1 MVVNKFNVLMANLS
15 VRVEGIIKDVKNAL
29 ENLNLTDEEQ
39 DIMFQILAN
48 LETADESL
56 GEMYRGE

>member
-29 ENLNLTDEEQ
+29 ENLNLTDEER